1 MTTEGEVS
9 DSAPSD
15 DAADI
20 VESAK
25 TYTALSVFEL
35 NIRRIRLILELAQ
48 SGIKDDTGRATNLL
62 SKFSS
67 ASPSPDSNYNGDKV
81 KKSENG
87 SVQIN
92 FTEEEIELVK
102 RTISYRLSFVMDL
115 PFYLH
120 NVLLVAAWSAMEGYV
135 QALLAQMYTRYPDLL
150 SSEKKVTFAEI
161 ISSGENLIGY
171 LVAKEIDDVGRKNFG
186 DLQSYLGSKIKL
198 QFSNKYVKA
207 LYDAYFL
214 RNVIAHS
221 AGFLRDDQLEL
232 VPRVLTRKDQNS
244 GSAEST

>member
-1 MTTEGEVS
+1 MTL
-9 DSAPSD
+9 
-15 DAADI
+15 
-20 VESAK
+20 VELP
-25 TYTALSVFEL
+25 TYYQ
-35 NIRRIRLILELAQ
+35 N
-48 SGIKDDTGRATNLL
+48 
-62 SKFSS
+62 SS

-232 VPRVLTRKDQNS
+232 VPKGVDTEGSELRIGREYLNSLIKSIREAVLEFDDSVRAKFAPPGAVVPTQQA
-244 GSAEST
+244 AEQLESRGN